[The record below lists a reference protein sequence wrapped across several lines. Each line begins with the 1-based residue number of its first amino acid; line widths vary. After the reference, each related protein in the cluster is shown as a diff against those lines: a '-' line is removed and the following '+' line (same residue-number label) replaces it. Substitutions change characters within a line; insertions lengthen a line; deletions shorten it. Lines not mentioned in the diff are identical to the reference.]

1 MGAFCPSRKCE
12 DEAKVWTL
20 GFMALTKE
28 VSDMPIGD
36 VVLCPHLMKT
46 VWNKHSKLRKVEI

>member
-36 VVLCPHLMKT
+36 VVLCLLLMKT
-46 VWNKHSKLRKVEI
+46 VWNMHSKRREEEI

>member
-36 VVLCPHLMKT
+36 VVLCRTSHEDRL
-46 VWNKHSKLRKVEI
+46 EYAQQA